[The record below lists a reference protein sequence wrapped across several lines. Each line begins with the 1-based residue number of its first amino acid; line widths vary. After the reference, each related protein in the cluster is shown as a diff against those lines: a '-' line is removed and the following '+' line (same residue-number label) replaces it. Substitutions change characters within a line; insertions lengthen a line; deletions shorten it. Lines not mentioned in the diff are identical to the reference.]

1 MNDKMRE
8 KSKMS
13 EEGNNISF
21 KAAMS
26 RSISAFYMCTIALLG
41 VLFGAI
47 IIFAPLVL
55 VEKVLLMGLFA
66 LIDMFLLYLL
76 LRAYRTRYTLCQDDL
91 NVYGAMGTKKIP
103 YGEIE
108 SIKRSAIP
116 SGLRLYGVSFLG
128 GWYYLP
134 GIGRTWVS
142 MTNFK
147 DGILISTLDD
157 KRYLLTPAE
166 PERFIQ
172 SIKER
177 VFGSSSGGV

>member
-1 MNDKMRE
+1 MNHNIGE
-8 KSKMS
+8 KSKIS
-13 EEGNNISF
+13 EGNSLYF
-21 KAAMS
+21 KVAMS
-26 RSISAFYMCTIALLG
+26 RSISAFYVCTIVLLG

-66 LIDMFLLYLL
+66 LIDLFLLYLL
-76 LRAYRTRYTLCQDDL
+76 FRAYRTMYTLDQDDL

-103 YGEIE
+103 YGEIG

-116 SGLRLYGVSFLG
+116 SGFRLYGSSFLG

-147 DGILISTLDD
+147 DGVLISTLDN
-157 KRYLLTPAE
+157 KRYLVTPAE
-166 PERFIQ
+166 PERFVQ

-177 VFGSSSGGV
+177 VFVSSSGEV